1 MQSDVPGGHAAGAEV
16 SLDEDD
22 IAMQD
27 YLREVFESDFE
38 DEERVVI
45 NGNEELREGVDG
57 YLMLCDAQ
65 SRRWVYECRAYASI
79 TLIDCFQ
86 KATQA

>member
-1 MQSDVPGGHAAGAEV
+1 MQSDAPGGHAAGAEV

-27 YLREVFESDFE
+27 YLHEVFESDSE

-45 NGNEELREGVDG
+45 DGNEELREGVDG
-57 YLMLCDAQ
+57 YLMLCNAQ
-65 SRRWVYECRAYASI
+65 SRR
-79 TLIDCFQ
+79 
-86 KATQA
+86 